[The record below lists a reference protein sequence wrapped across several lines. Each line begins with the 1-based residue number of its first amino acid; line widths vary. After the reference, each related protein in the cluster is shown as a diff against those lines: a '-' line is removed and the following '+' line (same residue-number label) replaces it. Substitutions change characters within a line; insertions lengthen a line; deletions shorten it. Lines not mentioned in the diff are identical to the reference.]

1 MCGRFLSPILVLG
14 MLAVPCLAQTQ
25 DPGSGSSSSAKPAT
39 PPPDAQTGTSTEK
52 KKPKKVWTN
61 EEIGSVKG
69 GVSVVGDADPSSG
82 KTGDKKPST
91 PTIAAQFH
99 QSLIKNYRKQ
109 ILELQAKIDAI
120 DKRVV
125 QLKDFKGENATPSG
139 GLVPYQSYNMVPI
152 EEQVKQLE
160 EKKKQLQAKIEDV
173 ENDARKNGIDSG
185 ELR

>member
-1 MCGRFLSPILVLG
+1 MFGRLLSPILVLG
-14 MLAVPCLAQTQ
+14 ILLIPCLAPAQ
-25 DPGSGSSSSAKPAT
+25 DTGGGSSSSAKPAA
-39 PPPDAQTGTSTEK
+39 PPADAQAGASAEK

-69 GVSVVGDADPSSG
+69 NVSVVGDADPSAG
-82 KTGDKKPST
+82 KTGGKKPST
-91 PTIAAQFH
+91 PTISTQLH
-99 QSLIKNYRKQ
+99 QTQIKNYRKQ
-109 ILELQAKIDAI
+109 ILELQAQIDAI
-120 DKRVV
+120 DKRVA
-125 QLKDFKGENATPSG
+125 QLKNFKGENAGPSG
-139 GLVPYQSYNMVPI
+139 GLIPYQSYNMVPI